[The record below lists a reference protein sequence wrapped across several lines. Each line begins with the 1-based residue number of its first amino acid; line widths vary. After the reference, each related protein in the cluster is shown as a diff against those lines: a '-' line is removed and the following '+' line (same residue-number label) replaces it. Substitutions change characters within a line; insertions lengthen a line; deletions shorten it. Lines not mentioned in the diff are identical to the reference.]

1 MLKYP
6 CLVLDHDDTVVQSE
20 ATVHYPCFEEFLK
33 IYRPGTIYT
42 LADYV
47 RDCGI
52 MSFVDLCRVRFE
64 MTEKELQEEYHFWK
78 NYVQTHI
85 PLAFPGIKELLETL
99 CHTCPQAIYIPRN
112 KSHITSIMV
121 TALQCWAKLYH
132 TAQSYQVVP
141 LYLLHHPEYRT
152 RSEFE
157 LLFRR

>member
-1 MLKYP
+1 MKALIVGLGSMGKRRIRLLKGIDP
-6 CLVLDHDDTVVQSE
+6 TVE
-20 ATVHYPCFEEFLK
+20 
-33 IYRPGTIYT
+33 IIG
-42 LADYV
+42 
-47 RDCGI
+47 
-52 MSFVDLCRVRFE
+52 VD
-64 MTEKELQEEYHFWK
+64 MTEERRNQVEEMGHKTYSSITEAAAEKPDVAFVCTAPVAH
-78 NYVQTHI
+78 YVI
-85 PLAFPGIKELLETL
+85 IKELLETL